1 MISLFFAYYKKLHP
15 RPLLCFKRIE
25 CIIRVTF

>member
-25 CIIRVTF
+25 CIII